1 QPLGRRWRQ
10 RLRPACDAEVATP
23 YPPIAGKR
31 GKDSARRGVDGHG
44 KAETDA
50 GDRGGDADQLR
61 TPVRQSTARVAWIQ
75 GGVGLDDVLDVWL
88 IRPPGGGQ
96 RTSEAADDARR
107 HRPGIAERISNGDN
121 ELADAETVR
130 VTNLDS
136 RQPRPLGPDQGQV
149 GQRITPDQLDVVL
162 TAVRECRPARVR
174 ALDYVGGR
182 DQESVG
188 GQNDG
193 GACAC
198 GPAAVAAANPEAG
211 H

>member
-1 QPLGRRWRQ
+1 AAGGDPAQRRPPAR
-10 RLRPACDAEVATP
+10 RRPAGVAG
-23 YPPIAGKR
+23 I
-31 GKDSARRGVDGHG
+31 
-44 KAETDA
+44 
-50 GDRGGDADQLR
+50 RGG
-61 TPVRQSTARVAWIQ
+61 
-75 GGVGLDDVLDVWL
+75 GVVDDVPDDSL
-88 IRPPGGGQ
+88 IGPPAGGQ
-96 RTSEAADDARR
+96 RTPGAADAARR

-182 DQESVG
+182 DQESVA

-193 GACAC
+193 GAFAF
-198 GPAAVAAANPEAG
+198 GPAALAAATPAACP
-211 H
+211 